1 MALQTIILL
10 TGPVEQPVLSKVLLG
25 HNPGLTIRPIETL
38 AELSAFAPELLSQAR
53 LIAFTSPI
61 IVPINVLDLLG
72 FGAYNFHPAS
82 PDFPGWAPAHFAVYH
97 QATQFGATAHV
108 MTERVDAGPIVDVE
122 LFSISRDIR
131 SASCKS
137 WPIPRSLAC
146 SGGRRKFYRRNP
158 SLSPNCQSAGAA
170 RRRPEIVTPRCAMS
184 PPTFP
189 VTSGRAAS
197 KRSGTRKHWLTHS
210 NRMERLGKLR

>member
-25 HNPGLTIRPIETL
+25 HNPGLAILPVETSAAL
-38 AELSAFAPELLSQAR
+38 AALAPELLSRAR
-53 LIAFTSPI
+53 LVAFTSPI
-61 IVPINVLDLLG
+61 IVPARVLDLLG

-122 LFSISRDIR
+122 LFGIPRDI
-131 SASCKS
+131 SVGELQQLAYA
-137 WPIPRSLAC
+137 SLARLFWRQAKILATQPEPLAELSIRWSGKKTSRSCYAAMC
-146 SGGRRKFYRRNP
+146 SLP
-158 SLSPNCQSAGAA
+158 SDISGDERA
-170 RRRPEIVTPRCAMS
+170 RRV
-184 PPTFP
+184 
-189 VTSGRAAS
+189 RAFG
-197 KRSGTRKHWLTHS
+197 GTQEFVHA
-210 NRMERLGKLR
+210 

>member
-1 MALQTIILL
+1 MALRTIILL

-25 HNPGLTIRPIETL
+25 HNPGLTIRPIETM
-38 AELSAFAPELLSQAR
+38 AELAALAPDSLSQAR

-61 IVPINVLDLLG
+61 IVPGNVLNLLG

-122 LFSISRDIR
+122 LFGIPRDIDVGELQQLAY
-131 SASCKS
+131 SALARLFWRQAKTLATQSEPLAEL
-137 WPIPRSLAC
+137 PIRWSGKKTSRRCYAAMC
-146 SGGRRKFYRRNP
+146 SVPCRRFR
-158 SLSPNCQSAGAA
+158 
-170 RRRPEIVTPRCAMS
+170 
-184 PPTFP
+184 
-189 VTSGRAAS
+189 
-197 KRSGTRKHWLTHS
+197 
-210 NRMERLGKLR
+210 